1 MKPCYNKYRNMS
13 KPVHQV
19 ENTIFNNVINKDV
32 NNKFSKDKSSKYQSP
47 SKLINDNT
55 MENIRNNKRKNQQLT
70 KWRQKGIQEE
80 FLWVKGKK
88 RKTRSHWNGIPD
100 HWKCRRSKFDQTMEE
115 RYNLYCRWLNVC
127 RNWAKMFAFSPVQQR
142 TGNL

>member
-1 MKPCYNKYRNMS
+1 MS

-70 KWRQKGIQEE
+70 K
-80 FLWVKGKK
+80 
-88 RKTRSHWNGIPD
+88 
-100 HWKCRRSKFDQTMEE
+100 
-115 RYNLYCRWLNVC
+115 
-127 RNWAKMFAFSPVQQR
+127 
-142 TGNL
+142 